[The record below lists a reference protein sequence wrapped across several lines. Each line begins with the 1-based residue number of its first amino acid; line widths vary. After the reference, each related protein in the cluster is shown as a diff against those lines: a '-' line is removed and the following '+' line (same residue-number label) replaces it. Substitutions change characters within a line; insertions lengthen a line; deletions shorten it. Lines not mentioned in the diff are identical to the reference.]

1 MANHWKK
8 RVETMLSK
16 RLAFKGKGKKKTIS
30 GKNRSK
36 VSFFKTS
43 VPQTERGHLSN
54 KIQAGRDHW

>member
-1 MANHWKK
+1 
-8 RVETMLSK
+8 MLSK
-16 RLAFKGKGKKKTIS
+16 IHAFKGKKKKTVS

-54 KIQAGRDHW
+54 KIQAGSKFSEQTRGNVMVWEP